1 MVLYYILVPLA
12 WLVWH
17 IGFRIRVEGREN
29 LKKVQ
34 TKGYILAPTH
44 VSAID
49 PVFIVVT
56 RWGRRMVVFAKKELF
71 EINAL
76 LTWFFRCCG
85 AVCVRGTKDEMA
97 AIEQTVEACKNGKTL
112 LIFPEGTREKEGKL
126 LSPKSGLFVIA
137 AEAGVDVV
145 PCRIFYDTPDGKMH
159 LFCRVRVIY
168 GEPMPAAQFA
178 MESRRDTKKLRANK
192 QALLEAWEAFKMRRS
207 WFVNDFCQ
215 PIYELFMAEAVA
227 LGRINAPGF
236 HTDPLLR
243 EAWCGARWIGPV
255 QGSLDPKKEAEAALM
270 LTNRAIKTNDQVTRE
285 MSGGDWEENVDQLAR
300 ENELLAAIGSVQQP
314 AENTPPASG
323 EE

>member
-71 EINAL
+71 EINAF

-85 AVCVRGTKDEMA
+85 GVCVRGTKDEMA
-97 AIEQTVEACKNGKTL
+97 VISQTVEACKQGKTL

-126 LSPKSGLFVIA
+126 LPPKSGLFVIA

-145 PCRIFYDTPDGKMH
+145 PCRILYDTPDGRMH
-159 LFCRVRVIY
+159 LFCKVRVIY
-168 GEPMPAAQFA
+168 GEPMPAVQFA
-178 MESRRDTKKLRANK
+178 MEGRRDTKSSVPTSRHCWKHGKRWGRK
-192 QALLEAWEAFKMRRS
+192 RWRSVWRKRRGSAL
-207 WFVNDFCQ
+207 V
-215 PIYELFMAEAVA
+215 
-227 LGRINAPGF
+227 
-236 HTDPLLR
+236 
-243 EAWCGARWIGPV
+243 
-255 QGSLDPKKEAEAALM
+255 
-270 LTNRAIKTNDQVTRE
+270 
-285 MSGGDWEENVDQLAR
+285 
-300 ENELLAAIGSVQQP
+300 
-314 AENTPPASG
+314 
-323 EE
+323 